1 MEPFGLYLL
10 KSAVWL
16 TGFTLVFLTVLRN
29 ERYFQLNRIYLLSGI
44 IASIAFPLYTWHYA
58 VIIPST
64 TGTISISGI
73 TAQVIADPEPSFP
86 FYWWF
91 YAAGLGWLAFRLI
104 WQTAKVIRKLR
115 KTGYEISG
123 PVKLV
128 RTAEY
133 ASSFS
138 FFSFVFVNPS
148 TSDVETQEIVNHE
161 SEHIV
166 QRHWF
171 DLILVELLC
180 MLQWFN
186 PFVWIYAHLIRQNH
200 EYLADEK
207 ALQRTS
213 NPAIYQATLLNQLL
227 GVPVISLSNSFS
239 YSLNKKRFKMMKK
252 SIHSP
257 FRKLR
262 LLLIIPLMA
271 LVFYA
276 FAKPEYIS
284 VGTDNLNLVTDS
296 QGTKVGT
303 LKGKV
308 VDPDGKPLTGAAVVI
323 KGTTTGT
330 ITDNEG
336 NFKLKNIPLNKEV
349 VISYVGYQTVQI
361 RADAENSMEIKMDRT
376 SVGIGKVVV
385 VGYGASNTP
394 PSPPSEMT
402 LVVKPPYHYDP
413 GLNVAQLEKD
423 FIKSNSDNPPLLLLD
438 GEVISK
444 SKMESVNPDDIG
456 CINALKDISAT
467 NKYGE
472 KGKYGVIEIVSKA
485 RMSSE
490 SEKKIANPFGFSV
503 GDKKDPP
510 LFIVDDSPVT
520 ESIFKA
526 INPETIYSVNVLKG
540 EEAIKKFGDKAK
552 NGVVEVIL
560 KTNTKPLVYTDS
572 LTHQRVSVRTNGFNW
587 GGNSKAAPL
596 IVLDGIIIDKAKME
610 AINPDNIESIQVLKD
625 KSATALYG
633 EKGKDGVILITS
645 KKKGA
650 VSAVP
655 QIKKMTSAPGEE
667 TKTGDVYTV
676 VEEMPEFP
684 GGETEMMKFIRNKLR
699 YPAQAANEN
708 AQGVVIVSFVVRF
721 DGKID
726 GIKVVRGVHPA
737 LEAEALRVIGSMP
750 DWKPGK
756 QSGKFVDVAYNIPIQ
771 FKLEA
776 PDPNTVLVRPQFPGG
791 ENEMINF
798 IAGHISYPVQA
809 KKDNVEGTVLVCFKV
824 LITGKIEDIKVVRG
838 VHPALDAEAIRVI
851 QSMPDWKPG
860 TVNGEAKNMGSTI
873 PIQFKLRSDKKTEEV
888 KVVGYGAMQKKKE
901 QPFVVVEQM
910 PQYPGG
916 AAALMKFIRENVKYP
931 AQATADKAQGTVI
944 MNFVI
949 RSDGKVDQLNVERG
963 IHPALDA
970 EATRV
975 LSLMAAWSPGRQGG
989 KPVDVSYT
997 VPIQFRLQ

>member
-1 MEPFGLYLL
+1 METFGLYLL

-73 TAQVIADPEPSFP
+73 TAQVISDPEPAFP

-104 WQTAKVIRKLR
+104 WQTAKVIGKLQ

-148 TSDVETQEIVNHE
+148 TSDVETREIVNHE

-227 GVPVISLSNSFS
+227 GVPVISLANSFS

-262 LLLIIPLMA
+262 LLLILPLMA

-284 VGTDNLNLVTDS
+284 VGTDNLSLVTDS
-296 QGTKVGT
+296 QDAKVGT

-308 VDPDGKPLTGAAVVI
+308 VDPDGKPLAGATLVI

-336 NFKLKNIPLNKEV
+336 NFKLKDVPLDKEV
-349 VISYVGYQTVQI
+349 VISYVGYQTVQTK
-361 RADAENSMEIKMDRT
+361 ADAENSMLIKMDRE
-376 SVGIGKVVV
+376 SVGIDKVVV
-385 VGYGASNTP
+385 VGYGSMPSAP
-394 PSPPSEMT
+394 PPP
-402 LVVKPPYHYDP
+402 PPIS
-413 GLNVAQLEKD
+413 LN
-423 FIKSNSDNPPLLLLD
+423 
-438 GEVISK
+438 ISK
-444 SKMESVNPDDIG
+444 DSN
-456 CINALKDISAT
+456 N
-467 NKYGE
+467 
-472 KGKYGVIEIVSKA
+472 
-485 RMSSE
+485 
-490 SEKKIANPFGFSV
+490 
-503 GDKKDPP
+503 PP

-540 EEAIKKFGDKAK
+540 EEGTKKFGDKAK
-552 NGVVEVIL
+552 NGVVEVTL
-560 KTNTKPLVYTDS
+560 KPNLKPLVLTDS
-572 LTHQRVSVRTNGFNW
+572 LTHQRISIRSNGFNW
-587 GGNSKAAPL
+587 DGNSKPSPL
-596 IVLDGIIIDKAKME
+596 IIMDGVIIEKAKME
-610 AINPDNIESIQVLKD
+610 AVNPDNIESIQVLKG

-633 EKGKDGVILITS
+633 VKGKDGVILITS

-650 VSAVP
+650 VSSEP
-655 QIKKMTSAPGEE
+655 QIKKMTSAPGEG
-667 TKTGDVYTV
+667 TKTTDVYTV
-676 VEEMPEFP
+676 VEQMPEFP
-684 GGETEMMKFIRNKLR
+684 GGETELTKFIKNKLR

-708 AQGVVIVSFVVRF
+708 AQGKVIVNFVIKH
-721 DGKID
+721 DGKIE

-737 LEAEALRVIGSMP
+737 LDAEALRVIGLMP

-756 QSGKFVDVAYNIPIQ
+756 QNGKFVDVAYTIPIQ
-771 FKLEA
+771 FKLEG
-776 PDPNTVLVRPQFPGG
+776 PDPNTVLIRPQFPGG

-798 IAGHISYPVQA
+798 IAGHISYPKQA
-809 KKDNVEGTVLVCFKV
+809 KRDNVEGTVFVCFKV
-824 LITGKIEDIKVVRG
+824 LVTGKIEDIKVVRG

-860 TVNGEAKNMGSTI
+860 TISGEAKNMGSTI

-901 QPFVVVEQM
+901 QQFVVVEQM

-916 AAALMKFIRENVKYP
+916 AAALMKFISENVKYP
-931 AQATADKAQGTVI
+931 AQATTDKAQGTVI

-949 RSDGKVDQLNVERG
+949 KSDGMVDQLNVERG
-963 IHPALDA
+963 VHPALDA

-975 LSLMAAWSPGRQGG
+975 LGLMPAWIPGRQGG
-989 KPVDVSYT
+989 TPVDVSYT
-997 VPIQFRLQ
+997 VPIQFKLQ